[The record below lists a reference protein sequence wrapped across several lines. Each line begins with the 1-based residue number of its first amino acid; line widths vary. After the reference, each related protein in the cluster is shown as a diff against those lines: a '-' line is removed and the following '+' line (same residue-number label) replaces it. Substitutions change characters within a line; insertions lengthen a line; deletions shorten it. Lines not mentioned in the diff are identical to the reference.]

1 MLHQDQDASAYPAP
15 QTTGQTDPAAE
26 AKGVDG
32 MVRLTH
38 NDQHN
43 GGGATRTLS
52 HTLFSSLLYKGKSI
66 SPYARARLNK
76 KSFGR
81 SGTRLVIPSE
91 HTSTLSLLGKRQAE
105 LWVVLAGR
113 CPN

>member
-1 MLHQDQDASAYPAP
+1 MEEAP
-15 QTTGQTDPAAE
+15 QG
-26 AKGVDG
+26 
-32 MVRLTH
+32 LSLS
-38 NDQHN
+38 
-43 GGGATRTLS
+43 LS
-52 HTLFSSLLYKGKSI
+52 HTLFSSLLYKGKRM

-105 LWVVLAGR
+105 LRVVLAGR
-113 CPN
+113 CPNQTRAMNTLPFHRS